1 MLVRGFSA
9 VPVLATEVRAALV
22 PNFTTEAA
30 EVASEE
36 HEAAETVYTVAVVP
50 GDEAAATTV
59 VPQQAAKVRR
69 QETRHILTSFLVLLV
84 GIALLESK
92 LADNAFRVGI
102 ERAKRANETV
112 FFIH

>member
-1 MLVRGFSA
+1 MKLGMLVRGSSA

-30 EVASEE
+30 EVAREA
-36 HEAAETVYTVAVVP
+36 HEAAETAYTVAVVP
-50 GDEAAATTV
+50 GEAAATAV
-59 VPQQAAKVRR
+59 VPQQAAKVHR

-92 LADNAFRVGI
+92 GADNVFEVESRES
-102 ERAKRANETV
+102 ERIDK
-112 FFIH
+112 